1 MIKLYGFPS
10 TRTTRVAWLLEELE
24 MDWQY
29 HQVDLF
35 QGDHLQP
42 AFIALNAN
50 GKVPV
55 LVDEDIVITESA
67 AICQYLAE
75 KYGGDKFLPSIATAE
90 SAIYHQWFS
99 FIITELEQPLWTMG
113 KHKFILPIDK
123 RCTDILSTA
132 KWEFEKAIGVAESQ
146 LNDSTFLVGEQF
158 TVVDILLTHTLNWA
172 NNFEQVLP
180 KKIEAYRLRLLQRP
194 ALTRAIEKENN
205 AIK

>member
-10 TRTTRVAWLLEELE
+10 TRATRVAWLLEELAIG
-24 MDWQY
+24 WQY
-29 HQVDLF
+29 HKVDLF
-35 QGDHLQP
+35 QGEHLQP
-42 AFIALNAN
+42 AFKDLNAN

-55 LVDEDIVITESA
+55 LVDQGIAITESA

-75 KYGGDKFLPSIATAE
+75 KYGRDKFLPLAATVE

-99 FIITELEQPLWTMG
+99 FIITELEQPLWTMS

-123 RCTDILSTA
+123 RCADILSTA
-132 KWEFEKAIGVAESQ
+132 QWEFEKAIGVAENW
-146 LNDSTFLVGEQF
+146 LNSSHFLIGEQF

-180 KKIEAYRLRLLQRP
+180 NKLEAYRTRLSQRP
-194 ALTRAIEKENN
+194 ALKRAIDKEN
-205 AIK
+205 KSL